1 MARGLGTGLGA
12 LFGDDAL
19 QEESGS
25 VRTAP
30 ISKVEPR
37 AGQPRVRF
45 DPDQLEAL
53 AESIREHGVL
63 QPITVRPLDA
73 GFYQIIAGERR
84 WRAARL
90 AGLDEVPVN
99 VIRVDDRTAM
109 ELALVENLQRE
120 DLNPVEEAKGYQTLI
135 SEYGLTQE
143 EAARRV
149 GKSRPVVTNALR
161 LLSLPEKVLQMLEEG
176 ELSMSHARTLLELDS
191 PALRLEA
198 AEQMRGRQMSVREA
212 TALIKRMTRR
222 PKAEKSTVAADGV
235 DYVAEAELKLTKAV
249 GHKVR
254 IIEGR
259 KKGRLEIEY
268 YGSDDFERIYEA
280 LLSLGSGKED

>member
-1 MARGLGTGLGA
+1 M
-12 LFGDDAL
+12 
-19 QEESGS
+19 
-25 VRTAP
+25 
-30 ISKVEPR
+30 EPR

-222 PKAEKSTVAADGV
+222 PKTEKSTVAADGV

-254 IIEGR
+254 IVEGR